1 MPEHYASGGL
11 IGRATE
17 LGLLVRALDKAAS
30 GQAGV
35 VLVSGDAG
43 VGKTRLV
50 GELAEVA
57 RSRGHTVLIGQCAEL
72 GESMPYL
79 PLADALWGASRAPET
94 ASFLLEA
101 LRARPVLSRLL
112 PDGDADRADPGGS
125 EVAQQQLFGAALGL
139 LGELSDNEPV
149 LLVFEDLHWAD
160 RSTRDLLTFLSRV
173 LQRER
178 VCLVGTYR
186 TDDLP
191 RRHPMRSAIAELLR
205 LPNVVGAD
213 LGPLR
218 ATEMAAYLTSLE
230 SDGGGRPTAEVFDRV
245 IQRAEGNAFYAEE
258 LLAAACTGDELPTG
272 LADLLLSRVERLPET
287 AQRVVRIAAV
297 GGRRVDDDLVRE
309 VSGLEE
315 EPYEQALREVVSHQ
329 LLVPD
334 GGGYV
339 FRHALLREAVYGDL
353 LPGER
358 TRLHA
363 AFAGLLT
370 GPRPVRRARPAAEL
384 AYHNLASHDMDG
396 AFTASVEAGREAER
410 LAAPAEA
417 HQHFDQALSLWDVVT
432 EPERRAGMDR
442 PHLAL
447 RTAAAASYSGDTR
460 RAVTQLRRLRES
472 LDPATDLTLYAEV
485 SERFAYYLSDCNE
498 DEQAAET
505 AREII
510 EMLPADTPSPARAR
524 ALTTYTRTVLLTAR
538 HEEIPALAEEAITIA
553 RATGTADAEAGAL
566 VSIGLHTEI
575 GGDLARAERLF
586 TVARSA
592 AGRAGDLNVALRAYY
607 HCARAEYDRAELA
620 AAART
625 TDSGVRLA
633 VDSGLAWSVY
643 GIDLRFLQYLV
654 HYTAGDWDRAEAL
667 SDSFPLRV
675 GTPAEA
681 QVSAYALFIE
691 VARGSA
697 TARERLSWLRPFWG
711 EDDLVAYI
719 ARGLAAELALAEG
732 DEQTALD
739 HINAVLKRM
748 VPNDAGIIRLA
759 ATGLRVHAERA
770 LRARSAGDGATE
782 AAALRAA
789 GDLAERARWAA
800 ANIASGPRL
809 WLGCEGRA
817 WLARVEAEWHRA
829 RGDDDPKLWAGVVE
843 AFDYGFPY
851 EVARS
856 RLRLAGALLEHGR
869 RDEAE
874 GEWRQATAEADRL
887 AALPLRKALR
897 DLGHR
902 ARFGTAERAEAAGPL
917 AALTS
922 REREVLRLVAE
933 GDNNRDIAAALFISP
948 KTASVHVSN
957 ILAKLDV
964 TSRTQAAAIA
974 HREGLG

>member
-1 MPEHYASGGL
+1 M
-11 IGRATE
+11 
-17 LGLLVRALDKAAS
+17 LVRALEKAAS

-57 RSRGHTVLIGQCAEL
+57 RSRGHTVLSGQCAEL
-72 GESMPYL
+72 GEAMPYL
-79 PLADALWGASRAPET
+79 PLADALRAAARAPET
-94 ASFLLEA
+94 ASSLLEA
-101 LRARPVLSRLL
+101 LRARPVLGRLL
-112 PDGDADRADPGGS
+112 PDGDVDPADQGGA
-125 EVAQQQLFGAALGL
+125 ELAQQQLFGAVLGL
-139 LGELSDNEPV
+139 LGELSDTEPV

-186 TDDLP
+186 SDDLP

-205 LPNVVGAD
+205 LPNVIGAD
-213 LGPLR
+213 LRPLR
-218 ATEMAAYLTSLE
+218 PTEMAAYLVTLQGG
-230 SDGGGRPTAEVFDRV
+230 DGARPAADVLDRV

-258 LLAAACTGDELPTG
+258 LLAAACTGEELPAG
-272 LADLLLSRVERLPET
+272 LADLLLSRVERLSEI

-309 VSGLEE
+309 VSGLEA
-315 EPYEQALREVVSHQ
+315 EPYEQALREIVSHQ

-339 FRHALLREAVYGDL
+339 FRHALLREAVHADL

-363 AFAGLLT
+363 AFAALLAEP
-370 GPRPVRRARPAAEL
+370 GPGRPAHPAAEL
-384 AYHNLASHDMDG
+384 AYHSLASHDLDG
-396 AFTASVEAGREAER
+396 AFTASVEAGRQAER

-417 HQHFDQALSLWDVVT
+417 HEHFDQALSLWDVVT

-447 RTAAAASYSGDTR
+447 RTAAAASYSGDAR
-460 RAVTQLRRLRES
+460 RAVTQLRRLRET
-472 LDPATDLTLYAEV
+472 LDPAADQTLYAEV
-485 SERFAYYLSDCNE
+485 SERFAHYLSDS
-498 DEQAAET
+498 DDDVQAAET
-505 AREII
+505 ARGII
-510 EMLPADTPSPARAR
+510 EMLPADTPSPERAR
-524 ALTTYTRTVLLTAR
+524 ALTTYTRTVLFTER
-538 HEEIPALAEEAITIA
+538 HEEIPALAEEAIAIA

-566 VSIGLHTEI
+566 VNLGLHTEI

-586 TVARSA
+586 SEARAA
-592 AGRAGDLNVALRAYY
+592 AGRVGDLTVALRAHY
-607 HCARAEYDRAELA
+607 HVARAEYDRAELT
-620 AAART
+620 AAARSA
-625 TDSGVRLA
+625 DSGVRLA
-633 VDSGLAWSVY
+633 IDSGLAWSVY

-667 SDSFPLRV
+667 SDSFPIRV
-675 GTPAEA
+675 GTTAEA

-711 EDDLVAYI
+711 EDSLVAYI
-719 ARGLAAELALAEG
+719 ARGLAAELAFAEG
-732 DEQTALD
+732 DEHTALE
-739 HINAVLKRM
+739 HVSAVIRAM
-748 VPNDAGIIRLA
+748 GPGDAGIIRVA
-759 ATGLRVHAERA
+759 ATGLGVHAERA
-770 LRARSAGDGATE
+770 LRARAAGDGQAE

-809 WLGCEGRA
+809 WLGFEGRA
-817 WLARVEAEWHRA
+817 WLARAEAEWHRA
-829 RGDDDPKLWAGVVE
+829 RGDDDPKLWRGVVE

-851 EVARS
+851 EEARS
-856 RLRLAGALLEHGR
+856 RLRLAGALLERGR
-869 RDEAE
+869 REEAE
-874 GEWRQATAEADRL
+874 DEWRLATAEAGRL
-887 AALPLRKALR
+887 DAVPLRKALR

-917 AALTS
+917 ATLTS
-922 REREVLRLVAE
+922 REREVLRLVAD
-933 GDNNRDIAAALFISP
+933 GDNNREIAAALFISP

-957 ILAKLDV
+957 ILAKLEV
-964 TSRTQAAAIA
+964 ASRTQAAAIA
-974 HREGLG
+974 HREGFG